1 MNSQWLT
8 ANSGPGGNEQQKHY
22 RINMKNKFKLLI
34 LTAAYIAATSI
45 ATHAQSWDT
54 IFVLGDPNNSPVGNA
69 VLIDP
74 FSANPSFPEL
84 FLGGGSSFGPVLN
97 LDQSTDPVTV
107 MPSDAAYG
115 RAQRLGSD
123 AAGNLYSVGYENR
136 ANRLNWQVRTSA
148 DTGVTWAVRDD
159 AVQWNPNNHSV
170 AYGVAADPSGNI
182 FVTGVAQDKKG
193 ASYWVIRKG
202 ANHGQTWTTVFSSSK
217 PIAHGDGLRYLP
229 PVPGKHDGGL
239 FAVGRLTPGKA
250 TQGTVLRS
258 RDAGNSW
265 QTVDAWV
272 PGKNQTAGATA
283 VTSDA
288 NGNLFVAGSEAAD
301 AAWYVRVSGDA
312 GNSWQTILTGYS
324 AGTMINRP
332 NDMATDAA
340 GNLYVV
346 GVTSASGKA
355 TWTVRRW
362 DAATQTWDQ
371 WPNALRYPLTPEVSV
386 SVARGV
392 TADATGRVYAT
403 GSGDS
408 QWITQRLSVP

>member
-1 MNSQWLT
+1 MKVRTPLFISLT
-8 ANSGPGGNEQQKHY
+8 
-22 RINMKNKFKLLI
+22 
-34 LTAAYIAATSI
+34 TAALLAA
-45 ATHAQSWDT
+45 AAVNTHAQSWQT
-54 IFVLGDPNNSPVGNA
+54 LLALGEPNNSAVGNA

-74 FSANPSFPEL
+74 FSANPNLPDL

-97 LDQSTDPVTV
+97 LDQSTDPATVT
-107 MPSDAAYG
+107 PSDATYG

-123 AAGNLYSVGYENR
+123 AAGNLYSVGYEYR

-159 AVQWNPNNHSV
+159 AVQWNPNNNSV

-182 FVTGVAQDKKG
+182 YVTGVAQNKTG

-217 PIAHGDGLRYLP
+217 PIAQGDGLRYLP
-229 PVPGKHDGGL
+229 PVSGKHDGGL
-239 FAVGRLTPGKA
+239 FAVGRLTPSKA

-265 QTVDAWV
+265 QVVDAWV
-272 PGKNQTAGATA
+272 PGKNQAAGATA

-288 NGNLFVAGSEAAD
+288 NGNLFVAGFEAAD

-324 AGTMINRP
+324 VGTLINRP
-332 NDMATDAA
+332 NDMTTDVA

-362 DAATQTWDQ
+362 DAAAKTWDQ
-371 WPNALRYPLTPEVSV
+371 GPDALRYPLTPAFSV
-386 SVARGV
+386 SGARGV

-403 GSGDS
+403 GNGDS
-408 QWITQRLSVP
+408 QWITQRLSP